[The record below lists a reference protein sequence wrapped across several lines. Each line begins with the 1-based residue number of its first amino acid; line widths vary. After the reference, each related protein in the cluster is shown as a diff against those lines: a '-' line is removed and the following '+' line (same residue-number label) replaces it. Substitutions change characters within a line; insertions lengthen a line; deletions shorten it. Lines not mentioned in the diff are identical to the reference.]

1 MTPFED
7 ELKKA
12 LARQEPSPDFAA
24 RVLAKTA
31 AQESPAL
38 WPASAGF
45 ARRRFF
51 FSGLSLRFATL
62 AALVLLLV
70 AGFAYRR
77 HIQIEKGEAAKKQ
90 LLVAMHIAGAQLRQA
105 QLRVKRIEFPEV
117 VMQ

>member
-12 LARQEPSPDFAA
+12 LARHEPSADFTA
-24 RVLAKTA
+24 RVLARAA
-31 AQESPAL
+31 AQESSGRRGLATF
-38 WPASAGF
+38 AG
-45 ARRRFF
+45 RPFF
-51 FSGLSLRFATL
+51 YSGFSLRFASL

-77 HIQIEKGEAAKKQ
+77 HVQIEKGEAAKKQ